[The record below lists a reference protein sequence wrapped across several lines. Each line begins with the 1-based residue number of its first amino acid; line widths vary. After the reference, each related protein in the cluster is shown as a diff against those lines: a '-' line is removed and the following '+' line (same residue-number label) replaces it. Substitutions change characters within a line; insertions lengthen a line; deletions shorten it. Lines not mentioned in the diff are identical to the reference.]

1 MQNKK
6 KKNNYAKLKGETLSY
21 RPFPHYA
28 PVSRHKEMRTRLGWT
43 ISYKSLYF
51 VHPSLELMHLFT
63 GMWERSI
70 TTMPFVS
77 VRDLTSEVKLFR
89 LRVTLTPS
97 EKFSIFFAFFFVRKN
112 VIISLRVFSLFQRT
126 NRFCRMRFLACLY
139 VDDCH

>member
-63 GMWERSI
+63 GMRERSI

-97 EKFSIFFAFFFVRKN
+97 EKFSIFFAFF
-112 VIISLRVFSLFQRT
+112 L
-126 NRFCRMRFLACLY
+126 
-139 VDDCH
+139 